1 MDTIERR
8 QERPSVLAQT
18 AKKDVE
24 EILKQL
30 DKDGKIEE
38 RKALIKHI
46 KETDQELAELQVN
59 LMDQTV
65 FVAGLAV
72 GIVIM
77 VVTKKVLE
85 NYFK

>member
-1 MDTIERR
+1 M
-8 QERPSVLAQT
+8 AQT

-65 FVAGLAV
+65 FVAGIAV

>member
-1 MDTIERR
+1 
-8 QERPSVLAQT
+8 LAQT

-65 FVAGLAV
+65 FVAGIAV